1 MCVKH
6 IIGFDLQSS
15 VKSPGHCVFMGDDQ
29 TSQPVK
35 FNLTVV
41 CRERRTRREW
51 WETYWEIG
59 RKPEGRGNGL
69 LTRGKVME
77 LESREEGVVCSQ
89 RAEVIKL
96 ETEGKIH
103 GIRREQNRT
112 EFAEGKKTIGKN
124 KIGQ

>member
-35 FNLTVV
+35 FNLIVV
-41 CRERRTRREW
+41 YRERRTRREW